1 MKKTLAL
8 VATVAAI
15 NSYAQGTWATYA
27 SIEENIHFSDVSPSY
42 NYLNLSVPAG
52 NAGMRM
58 GAFYTHNS
66 QLSAEIT
73 IGVVGVGTP
82 GAFSNTIIPV
92 EAIGHYNLL
101 DGRDVKLP
109 SKFNLDLGVGSGLAE
124 YSNGNFGF
132 SEHIVSGASME
143 LPDVVPFGT
152 LIMGIRYTSF
162 IDDYIDGTVVSGS
175 SKDGVL
181 RFYTA
186 VRLDGASKK
195 LTTALKEAEA
205 NAEKLKSNLANKELS
220 SAEEIK
226 KAEKEIETLKSEKT
240 ALSDELD
247 ALKTSQAEQIE
258 DVQDESHT
266 TITKVQY
273 QIVIGSFP
281 SQEMAES
288 YASTIELKTSISNVS
303 ELNTYRVVLSQH
315 DDISSALSALEKA
328 REITP
333 RAWIAVK

>member
-8 VATVAAI
+8 VAIVAAM
-15 NSYAQGTWATYA
+15 NSYAQGTWAPYA
-27 SIEENIHFSDVSPSY
+27 SVEENIHFSDVSPSY

-73 IGVVGVGTP
+73 LGVVGVSTP
-82 GAFSNTIIPV
+82 GAFSNKIIPV
-92 EAIGHYNLL
+92 EVVGHYNLL
-101 DGRDVKLP
+101 DGMDVKLP

-124 YSNGNFGF
+124 YSNGNFAF

-186 VRLDGASKK
+186 VRLDGESKK
-195 LTTALKEAEA
+195 TRQALEDAAALAAKVGASLEKSEAEKA
-205 NAEKLKSNLANKELS
+205 AIQKELNAAEKA
-220 SAEEIK
+220 
-226 KAEKEIETLKSEKT
+226 
-240 ALSDELD
+240 
-247 ALKTSQAEQIE
+247 
-258 DVQDESHT
+258 H
-266 TITKVQY
+266 
-273 QIVIGSFP
+273 
-281 SQEMAES
+281 
-288 YASTIELKTSISNVS
+288 
-303 ELNTYRVVLSQH
+303 
-315 DDISSALSALEKA
+315 ALEKA
-328 REITP
+328 ALMDELEALKAAPVQRRSCCRRP
-333 RAWIAVK
+333 NY